1 MTLFIEQSEY
11 INSFAYGVGVRL
23 LIHRPDE
30 QPFPEDNGFTVI
42 PGLKT
47 SVTVSSVSR
56 DWMISHECLI

>member
-1 MTLFIEQSEY
+1 MTLFVDQSEY
-11 INSFAYGVGVRL
+11 IDSFTSGVGVRL

-47 SVTVSSVSR
+47 SVSLNNVSR
-56 DWMISHECLI
+56 DWTTRE